1 MVIDDFGMAG
11 PVSNWLVPEFN
22 VSTRVLDRA
31 ALVVVRGELDL
42 FTGRVLS
49 DSVSG
54 HDGSHERMIFDLR
67 DLSFMDVAG
76 FRALMKCAEQVR
88 VVTIRSPSPAVRRLL
103 EILERDWLIE
113 DEAEARPGT
122 PPPD

>member
-11 PVSNWLVPEFN
+11 PVSNWLVPEFT

-49 DSVSG
+49 DSISG
-54 HDGSHERMIFDLR
+54 HDGRYERMIFDLR

-76 FRALMKCAEQVR
+76 FRALLKCADEVR
-88 VVTIRSPSPAVRRLL
+88 VMTIRSPSPAVRRLL
-103 EILERDWLIE
+103 EILERDSLIE
-113 DEAEARPGT
+113 DEAEARAGA